1 MFNMNMR
8 AKWGYIVF
16 IVTVFGE
23 FLMGRAEDE
32 CGKLSITNRYL
43 TAGMTVKMQFYPST
57 KSNAMGILDRRTY
70 RWLFWGSKG
79 TVNLFSKYSDVSA
92 DTRISEDNNILSIK
106 NIQKADEG
114 QYSVECWYGSPT
126 ILISSNK
133 VDLKLQEPFFTV
145 TMVTEEET
153 TTTDAFRSISSTF
166 LSSSVSVVGVEPS
179 RDTKPDDT
187 GNNTPVVVGAITAAA
202 VFIVAVVVA
211 VMVVNRRRTAKKEF
225 NNNEEGAG
233 IIHDNVVNDY
243 AVADGPVVG
252 EDNNIIDIDPYNSID
267 QPITKPETTIK
278 HKASYINV
286 KSNKDEYST
295 VIPKSLRESKESE
308 QRSTTALTET
318 QKDEYSSIIP
328 KSKRVQSDMVTD
340 LDRKKDTYS
349 TVIPNSKRA
358 QSDMVTCTDR
368 KQETYSTVIP
378 KSQRTQ
384 SNICTDLGKTN
395 ENHATVTPMAHI
407 FDITENDI
415 SRSKSDSDNSVEY
428 SSVLSNS
435 KQGENIGSNCEYAEV
450 LPREQRLLDIHG
462 LDRVDTGE
470 MGQAMKSKHHEYDT
484 PSPVIKRRK
493 DCVKELQY
501 IQIDHSDTSS
511 YKSQSTES
519 LAARPVEYVDIDF
532 TKKAFI
538 APKRYPPPPSSK
550 N

>member
-1 MFNMNMR
+1 MR
-8 AKWGYIVF
+8 LTVHAMHCRHFVIRIVVF
-16 IVTVFGE
+16 VVT
-23 FLMGRAEDE
+23 
-32 CGKLSITNRYL
+32 
-43 TAGMTVKMQFYPST
+43 
-57 KSNAMGILDRRTY
+57 
-70 RWLFWGSKG
+70 
-79 TVNLFSKYSDVSA
+79 
-92 DTRISEDNNILSIK
+92 
-106 NIQKADEG
+106 
-114 QYSVECWYGSPT
+114 
-126 ILISSNK
+126 
-133 VDLKLQEPFFTV
+133 
-145 TMVTEEET
+145 
-153 TTTDAFRSISSTF
+153 
-166 LSSSVSVVGVEPS
+166 
-179 RDTKPDDT
+179 
-187 GNNTPVVVGAITAAA
+187 
-202 VFIVAVVVA
+202 
-211 VMVVNRRRTAKKEF
+211 EF

-252 EDNNIIDIDPYNSID
+252 EDNNIIEIDPYNSID

-286 KSNKDEYST
+286 RSKKDEYST
-295 VIPKSLRESKESE
+295 VIPKSLRESKETE

-318 QKDEYSSIIP
+318 QNDEYSSIIP

-384 SNICTDLGKTN
+384 SNICTDLDKTN

-407 FDITENDI
+407 SDITENDI

-493 DCVKELQY
+493 V
-501 IQIDHSDTSS
+501 SS
-511 YKSQSTES
+511 RFS
-519 LAARPVEYVDIDF
+519 VNI
-532 TKKAFI
+532 
-538 APKRYPPPPSSK
+538 
-550 N
+550 